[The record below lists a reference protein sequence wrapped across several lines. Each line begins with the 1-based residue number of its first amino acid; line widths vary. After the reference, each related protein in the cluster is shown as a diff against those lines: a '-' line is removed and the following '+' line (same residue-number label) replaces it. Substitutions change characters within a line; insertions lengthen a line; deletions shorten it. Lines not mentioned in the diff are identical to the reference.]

1 MIGIRG
7 DHMATKGEAITTKF
21 SVDITELKAG
31 IQEANRQIRIAQS
44 EFKATSSAMD
54 ETALSADDLQ
64 SKIDKLTDVHDAQA
78 KKLDL
83 LKQEYKA
90 VADEQG
96 ETSKAAQELLIKV
109 NNQQTAVNKTAA
121 EIGKYSKQLDTL
133 QKESE
138 EAANS
143 VEEQKSS
150 YEKLQDTIS
159 EQENTLG
166 DLKKQYASVVL
177 EQGKSSKEAK
187 DLAKQIKSLSGD
199 FNKSR
204 TEMYNAETAADK
216 FDKTIDDLG
225 GSAEKASDGFT
236 VFKGA
241 ISNFAGNLMS
251 SAAGAIK
258 DFAGNIIG
266 LADSTR
272 EYRDEMAKLSTAA
285 QDNGY
290 DINYAK
296 AAYMDLYGVLGDQTA
311 ANTTISNFLAM
322 GASTETLDSLLNSS
336 MGIWA
341 KYGDSIPLDGLA
353 ESVNET
359 ARVAQV
365 TGTLAD
371 AINWG
376 VDSNER
382 FGVSLRANTEEN
394 KAWNDAVNSAT
405 SAEDFFNLALQECS
419 TEQERQ
425 QLIADTLSATYGDL
439 AESYLETNDSAISA
453 RQAQASLEDSLSKI
467 GEAVEPVT
475 TAFTRGIDNM
485 LRKAM
490 ELTDGLDLTPVLTML
505 DDAFYS
511 LNNEILPKVIEGF
524 QWIIDHKDQIIAGIQ
539 GIAAGFVAFKALSF
553 ISTIVSTISGLVTV
567 ISSASGVMGVLGA
580 AVAALGGPVTIA
592 IAAITA
598 LVGGF
603 TYLWNT
609 SESFRNF
616 WIGLW
621 DAITSFC
628 SSAVDAIINF
638 FTVTIPEGINAMI
651 TWFQQLPE
659 RISEFLSTAVSNVAT
674 WASDMAQKAV
684 ETGTNFLNNI
694 VTFFQQL
701 PERIGYFIG
710 YALGSVVSWAGNMIT
725 QAIQTGSNFLSNV
738 VNFFKQLPGNVQNFL
753 TNTINNI
760 INWGERT
767 VSTGKQKASEFL
779 DSVVNFFSQL
789 PSRVWQFLSN
799 VISDLISWGS
809 DLVSNGRRAAGDM
822 ADAIVNAVSSLPDQM
837 LSIGSNIV
845 HGIWDG
851 ISGAAGWLW
860 DQVTSFA
867 SGIVDGFTSALDI
880 NSPSKVFA
888 DESEW
893 IPAGVGVGIKD
904 NEKAALKPVQALTA
918 KMRKAASGLKSLI
931 PDDVQTTLSAS
942 VGNLRKGVA
951 GTARAVAGTVE
962 NVKEIVF
969 NQYNTS
975 PKALSRLDIYRQ
987 TKNQLFAA
995 KGRVQSV

>member
-1 MIGIRG
+1 
-7 DHMATKGEAITTKF
+7 MATKGEAITTKF
-21 SVDITELKAG
+21 SVDISELKAG

-121 EIGKYSKQLDTL
+121 EIGKYSKQLNTL

-138 EAANS
+138 EAASS
-143 VEEQKSS
+143 VEEQKSA

-204 TEMYNAETAADK
+204 AEMYNAETAADK

-467 GEAVEPVT
+467 GEAIEPVT

-524 QWIIDHKDQIIAGIQ
+524 QWILDHKDQIIAGIQ
-539 GIAAGFVAFKALSF
+539 GIAAGFVAFKTLSF
-553 ISTIVSTISGLVTV
+553 ISTIVSTVSGLITV

-580 AVAALGGPVTIA
+580 AMAALGGPATLIIA
-592 IAAITA
+592 GLSAVVAAI
-598 LVGGF
+598 

-609 SESFRNF
+609 SDSFRNNV
-616 WIGLW
+616 IGLW
-621 DAITSFC
+621 DNIVSVCSTAVSAI
-628 SSAVDAIINF
+628 VNF
-638 FTVTIPEGINAMI
+638 FTVTVPEGINSMI
-651 TWFQQLPE
+651 TWFQQLPD
-659 RISEFLSTAVSNVAT
+659 RIMEFLSNAVSNVKT
-674 WASDMAQKAV
+674 WAEDMAKKAK
-684 ETGTNFLNNI
+684 ETGTNFLKNI
-694 VTFFQQL
+694 VNFFQQL

-710 YALGSVVSWAGNMIT
+710 YALGSVVSWAANMISK
-725 QAIQTGSNFLSNV
+725 AKETGTNFLNNI
-738 VNFFKQLPGNVQNFL
+738 VNFFRQLPGNVMNFL
-753 TNTINNI
+753 TSAINNVI
-760 INWGERT
+760 SWGNNL
-767 VSTGKQKASEFL
+767 VSTGRSKASEFL
-779 DSVVNFFSQL
+779 SSVVSFFQQLPGRIASFLSSVISNVISWGSNLVSNGVNAARNMASGIVSAISSL
-789 PSRVWQFLSN
+789 PSRV
-799 VISDLISWGS
+799 
-809 DLVSNGRRAAGDM
+809 
-822 ADAIVNAVSSLPDQM
+822 

-845 HGIWDG
+845 HGIWNG
-851 ISGAAGWLW
+851 ISGAAGWLMSK
-860 DQVTSFA
+860 VRSFA
-867 SGIVDGFTSALDI
+867 SGIVSGFKSALGI
-880 NSPSKVFA
+880 KSPSRVFR

-893 IPAGVGVGIKD
+893 IPAGIGEGIED
-904 NEKAALKPVQALTA
+904 NEGAALKPVQALTA

-942 VGNLRKGVA
+942 VGKLRKGVA

-995 KGRVQSV
+995 KGRVRNV

>member
-1 MIGIRG
+1 
-7 DHMATKGEAITTKF
+7 MATKGEAITTKF
-21 SVDITELKAG
+21 SVDISELKAG
-31 IQEANRQIRIAQS
+31 IQEANRQIRLAQS
-44 EFKATSSAMD
+44 EFKAAATAMD

-64 SKIDKLTDVHDAQA
+64 TKIDKLTNVHDAQV

-96 ETSKAAQELLIKV
+96 ETSKAAQDLLIKV

-121 EIGKYSKQLDTL
+121 EIGKYSKQLNTL

-143 VEEQKSS
+143 VEEQKSA

-204 TEMYNAETAADK
+204 AEMYNAETAADK

-628 SSAVDAIINF
+628 SSAVDAIVNF

-674 WASDMAQKAV
+674 WASDMAQKAL

-694 VTFFQQL
+694 VNFFQQL

-710 YALGSVVSWAGNMIT
+710 YALGSVVSWAANMI
-725 QAIQTGSNFLSNV
+725 AKAKETGTNFLNNV
-738 VNFFKQLPGNVQNFL
+738 VNFFRQLPGNVLNFL
-753 TNTINNI
+753 TNAINNVI
-760 INWGERT
+760 SWGNNL
-767 VSTGKQKASEFL
+767 VSTGRSKASEFL
-779 DSVVNFFSQL
+779 TSVVSFFQQL
-789 PSRVWQFLSN
+789 PGRIASFLSSVISN
-799 VISDLISWGS
+799 VISWGS
-809 DLVSNGRRAAGDM
+809 NMISNG
-822 ADAIVNAVSSLPDQM
+822 VNAARNMASGIVSAISSLPSQVM
-837 LSIGSNIV
+837 SIGSNIV
-845 HGIWDG
+845 HGIWNG
-851 ISGAAGWLW
+851 ISGAAGWLM
-860 DQVTSFA
+860 DQVRSFA
-867 SGIVDGFTSALDI
+867 SGIVSGFKKALRI
-880 NSPSKVFA
+880 KSPSRVFR

-893 IPAGVGVGIKD
+893 IPAGVGEGIED
-904 NEKAALKPVQALTA
+904 NEDAALKPVQAMTT
-918 KMRKAASGLKSLI
+918 KMRKAASKLKESVI
-931 PDDVQTTLSAS
+931 PSDVQASLSSS
-942 VGNLRKGVA
+942 VGKLRNGVA
-951 GTARAVAGTVE
+951 GVARTVSGTVE
-962 NVKEIVF
+962 QVKEITF

-995 KGRVQSV
+995 KGRVQNV

>member
-1 MIGIRG
+1 
-7 DHMATKGEAITTKF
+7 MATKGEAITTKF
-21 SVDITELKAG
+21 SVDISELKAG

-121 EIGKYSKQLDTL
+121 EIGKYSKQLNTL

-138 EAANS
+138 EAASS
-143 VEEQKSS
+143 VEEQKSA

-204 TEMYNAETAADK
+204 AEMYNAETAADK

-311 ANTTISNFLAM
+311 ANTTISNFMAM

-382 FGVSLRANTEEN
+382 FGVSLKANTEEN

-524 QWIIDHKDQIIAGIQ
+524 QWILDHKDQIIAGIQ
-539 GIAAGFVAFKALSF
+539 GIAAGFVAFKTLSF
-553 ISTIVSTISGLVTV
+553 ISTIVSTVSGLITV

-580 AVAALGGPVTIA
+580 AMAALGGPATLIIA
-592 IAAITA
+592 GLSAVVAAI
-598 LVGGF
+598 

-609 SESFRNF
+609 SDSFRNNV
-616 WIGLW
+616 IGLW
-621 DAITSFC
+621 DNIVSVCSTAVSAI
-628 SSAVDAIINF
+628 VNF
-638 FTVTIPEGINAMI
+638 FTVTVPEGINSMI
-651 TWFQQLPE
+651 TWFQQLPD
-659 RISEFLSTAVSNVAT
+659 RIMEFLSNAVSNVKT
-674 WASDMAQKAV
+674 WAEDMAKKAK
-684 ETGTNFLNNI
+684 ETGTNFLKNI
-694 VTFFQQL
+694 VNFFQQL

-710 YALGSVVSWAGNMIT
+710 YALGSVVSWAANMISK
-725 QAIQTGSNFLSNV
+725 AKETGTNFLNNI
-738 VNFFKQLPGNVQNFL
+738 VNFFRQLPGNVMNFL
-753 TNTINNI
+753 TSAINNVI
-760 INWGERT
+760 SWGNNL
-767 VSTGKQKASEFL
+767 VSTGRSKASEFL
-779 DSVVNFFSQL
+779 SSVVSFFQQLPGRIASFLSSVISNVISWGSNLVSNGVNAARNMASGIVSAISSL
-789 PSRVWQFLSN
+789 PSRV
-799 VISDLISWGS
+799 
-809 DLVSNGRRAAGDM
+809 
-822 ADAIVNAVSSLPDQM
+822 

-845 HGIWDG
+845 HGIWNG
-851 ISGAAGWLW
+851 ISGAAGWLMSK
-860 DQVTSFA
+860 VRSFA
-867 SGIVDGFTSALDI
+867 SGIVSGFKSALGI
-880 NSPSKVFA
+880 KSPSRVFR

-893 IPAGVGVGIKD
+893 IPAGIGEGIED
-904 NEKAALKPVQALTA
+904 NEGAALKPVQALTA

-942 VGNLRKGVA
+942 VGKLRKGVA

-995 KGRVQSV
+995 KGRVRNV